1 MSQPESCCRT
11 SFSFF
16 CPKKTCTS
24 PSFHLFIAFLS
35 VLIAT
40 VIHDS
45 FVTYVSATIMSS
57 VLVDSPSASGYA
69 PFVSSTDP
77 NAGTVVSR
85 FWFYNTTNVDDVV
98 LRGARPIVVEI
109 GPLSYLYT
117 NTKVNVTFD
126 KQADTITYVQV
137 QQYVPADNATIALQE
152 SLVFVPDLLLL
163 GALSPLSGVADLI
176 PILFPATKD
185 ARALFTGRSLRDLLW
200 GYYDSTLLI
209 RFPGI
214 QTNDSSIASALAT
227 HGKNTVRIGAG
238 AGYGEMM
245 NFVDWDNMAS
255 MQCCNSGPAGEKGA
269 TASGGCGSQFGTL
282 TGDSVRGSFGD
293 SFHPGIQP
301 DETLHLATHDFG
313 MYRTWPFVCG
323 EGNAGGGSLNDGST
337 FSSVIGACE
346 SYDLLGARVSA
357 FRLPSWVM
365 GNASV
370 SANEAAAFG
379 GGRDGVSGL
388 LNQTSCYT
396 GSPVMI
402 SRPHFL
408 YGSDSLF
415 NFIQSGMSTP
425 NENQHGSFL
434 GVEPITGNVL
444 DFAFRA
450 QYNAAPHRVDTSTFS
465 YFTNISYGIF
475 PIAWGEQRAIV
486 TPAQVQQFTGYMGL
500 YFALRVAAVLR
511 WGGTGLAGAAL
522 AAAAFY
528 LSRKMW
534 KPKVN
539 KGEVLF
545 GESFYASLNDD
556 D

>member
-1 MSQPESCCRT
+1 MNRVSSFCR
-11 SFSFF
+11 S
-16 CPKKTCTS
+16 KCTS

-35 VLIAT
+35 LLIAT

-45 FVTYVSATIMSS
+45 LVTFISATVMSS
-57 VLVDSPSASGYA
+57 VLVDSPSAAGYA

-77 NAGTVVSR
+77 NAGTVVSK
-85 FWFYNTTNVDDVV
+85 FWFFNTTNVDDVV
-98 LRGARPIVVEI
+98 LRGARPIVVEV

-137 QQYVPADNATIALQE
+137 QQYVPADSETIALQE
-152 SLVFVPDLLLL
+152 SIVFVPDLLLL
-163 GALSPLSGVADLI
+163 GALSPLSGLADFV
-176 PILFPATKD
+176 PILFPTTKD
-185 ARALFTGRSLRDLLW
+185 PRALFTGRSMRDFLW

-214 QTNDSSIASALAT
+214 QMNDSSIEAAVAT

-245 NFVDWDNMAS
+245 NFVAWDNMQS
-255 MQCCNSGPAGEKGA
+255 MQCCVSGPAGEKNA
-269 TASGGCGSQFGTL
+269 AASGGCGSQFGTL
-282 TGDSVRGSFGD
+282 EGDSVRGSFGN

-301 DETLHLATHDFG
+301 DETLHLTTNDFG
-313 MYRTWPFVCG
+313 MYRTWPFLCE
-323 EGNAGGGSLNDGST
+323 EGNAGAGSLNDGSELA
-337 FSSVIGACE
+337 SVIGACE
-346 SYDLLGARVSA
+346 SYDLLGARLSA

-370 SANEAAAFG
+370 SKKEAAAFG
-379 GGRDGVSGL
+379 GGRDSVSGI

-408 YGSDSLF
+408 YGSNSLF
-415 NFIQSGMSTP
+415 DFVQSGMSIGDETT
-425 NENQHGSFL
+425 HGSFL
-434 GVEPITGNVL
+434 GIEPITGNVL

-465 YFTNISYGIF
+465 YFTNISYGVF

-486 TPAQVQQFTGYMGL
+486 TPAQVQQFTGWLGL
-500 YFALRVAAVLR
+500 YFALRVAAVMR
-511 WGGTGLAGAAL
+511 WGGIAL
-522 AAAAFY
+522 AAAAVAAAAFFI
-528 LSRKMW
+528 SRKMW
-534 KPKVN
+534 APKV
-539 KGEVLF
+539 KESEVLF
-545 GESFYASLNDD
+545 GEQFYASLNE
-556 D
+556 